1 MPSLQILMIAS
12 EAVPFAKT
20 GGLGDVAGALPAALA
35 RLGCGVTLAVPRYRG
50 VAGGTPLTRFPLT
63 VGGRTLEVGF
73 VEHPL
78 ADGARAVL
86 VDCPELFDRPEL
98 YGVGNA
104 DYPDN
109 AFRFAAFTRAA
120 LEFAARHDLHVDIV
134 HAHDW
139 QAGLAPVYVRTLYAN
154 HPELARAALVFTIH
168 NLAYQGLFP
177 PHWLPA
183 LDLGWDLFGIEG
195 LEFWG
200 KVSFLKA
207 GVNFSDRLT
216 TVSARY
222 AKEIQTPEYGCGFD
236 GILRRRA
243 DRLVGILNGIDTAV
257 WDPATDP
264 HLPEPYDADRLD
276 RKRSSK
282 RALLEAVE
290 LPSDDQALARPLVGM
305 VSRLVEQKGFDLLEK
320 LGERLL
326 ALDASFVLLGSGEPR
341 FQDQWQALAARA
353 PSRVAVRIGFDEPL
367 AHLIK
372 AGADLFLMPSRFE
385 PCGLNQMYSLRYG
398 TVPVVRATG
407 GLDDT
412 IVNWSP
418 RTGRGTGFKFAD
430 TTPEA
435 LLAALRKAL
444 EVYRDP
450 SAWRSIQLQGMA
462 CDYSWDAS
470 ARHYEKV
477 YENAIRART
486 KRP

>member
-1 MPSLQILMIAS
+1 MIAS

-35 RLGCGVTLAVPRYRG
+35 RLGCGVTLVVPRYRG
-50 VAGGTPLTRFPLT
+50 VTGGTAVTSFPLA

-73 VEHPL
+73 VEQPL
-78 ADGARAVL
+78 GPGARAVL
-86 VDCPELFDRPEL
+86 VDCPELFDRAEL

-120 LEFAARHDLHVDIV
+120 LEFAGRQDVRPDVV

-139 QAGLAPVYVRTLYAN
+139 QTGLAPVYVRTLYAT

-177 PHWLPA
+177 PHWMPA
-183 LDLGWDLFGIEG
+183 LDLGWDLFGIDG

-207 GVNFSDRLT
+207 GVNFSDVIT

-222 AKEIQTPEYGCGFD
+222 AKEIQTPEYGFGFD

-243 DRLVGILNGIDTAV
+243 ERLVGILNGIDTTA
-257 WDPATDP
+257 WSPAADP

-276 RKRSSK
+276 GKQASK
-282 RALLEAVE
+282 RALLERMG
-290 LPSDDQALARPLVGM
+290 LPADDAAMARPLVGM
-305 VSRLVEQKGFDLLEK
+305 VSRLVDQKGFDLLAT

-326 ALDASFVLLGSGEPR
+326 ALDAAFVLLGSGEA
-341 FQDQWQALAARA
+341 QYQEQWQALSARA
-353 PSRVAVRIGFDEPL
+353 PTRVAVRIGFDEPL
-367 AHLIK
+367 AHLIE

-418 RTGRGTGFKFAD
+418 RTGRGTGFKFTDA
-430 TTPEA
+430 TPEA

-444 EVYRDP
+444 EVYRDRP
-450 SAWRSIQLQGMA
+450 AWRSVQLQGMA

-470 ARHYEKV
+470 ARHYGKV
-477 YENAIRART
+477 YENAIRARG

>member
-1 MPSLQILMIAS
+1 MIAS

-20 GGLGDVAGALPAALA
+20 GGLGDVAGALPGALA
-35 RLGCGVTLAVPRYRG
+35 RLGCGVTLVVPRYRG
-50 VAGGTPLTRFPLT
+50 VTGGTVVTRFPLT
-63 VGGRTLEVGF
+63 IGGRTLEVAF
-73 VEHPL
+73 IEHPL
-78 ADGARAVL
+78 APAARAVL
-86 VDCPELFDRPEL
+86 VDCPELFDRAEL

-120 LEFAARHDLHVDIV
+120 LEFAGRQDVRPDIV

-154 HPELARAALVFTIH
+154 HPELAGAALVFTIH

-177 PHWLPA
+177 PHWMPA
-183 LDLGWDLFGIEG
+183 LDLGWDLFGIDG

-207 GVNFSDRLT
+207 GVNYSDVIT

-222 AKEIQTPEYGCGFD
+222 AKEIQTPEYGFGFD

-243 DRLVGILNGIDTAV
+243 DRLVGILNGIDAAV
-257 WDPATDP
+257 WDPAADP
-264 HLPEPYDADRLD
+264 HLPEPFDADRLE
-276 RKRSSK
+276 RKQASK
-282 RALLEAVE
+282 RALLEAVG
-290 LPSDDQALARPLVGM
+290 LPVDQEAMSRPLIGI
-305 VSRLVEQKGFDLLEK
+305 VSRLVDQKGFDLLAP

-326 ALDASFVLLGSGEPR
+326 ALEATFVLLGSGEPR
-341 FQDQWQALAARA
+341 YQAQWQALSARA
-353 PSRVAVRIGFDEPL
+353 PRRVAVRIGFDEHL
-367 AHLIK
+367 AHLIE

-418 RTGRGTGFKFAD
+418 RTGRGTGFKFTEAS
-430 TTPEA
+430 PEA

-450 SAWRSIQLQGMA
+450 SAWRSLQLQGMA

-470 ARHYEKV
+470 ARHYCKV
-477 YENAIRART
+477 YENAIRTRAR
-486 KRP
+486 RA

>member
-1 MPSLQILMIAS
+1 MIAS

-35 RLGCGVTLAVPRYRG
+35 RLGCDVTLVVPRYRG
-50 VAGGTPLTRFPLT
+50 VTGGTAVISFPLT
-63 VGGRTLEVGF
+63 VGGRTLEVSF
-73 VEHPL
+73 VEQPL
-78 ADGARAVL
+78 APGARAVL
-86 VDCPELFDRPEL
+86 VDCPELFDRAEL

-120 LEFAARHDLHVDIV
+120 LEFAGRQDVHPDVV

-139 QAGLAPVYVRTLYAN
+139 QAGLAAAYVRTLYAT

-177 PHWLPA
+177 PHWMPA
-183 LDLGWDLFGIEG
+183 LDLGWDLFGIDG

-207 GVNFSDRLT
+207 GVNFSDVIT

-222 AKEIQTPEYGCGFD
+222 AKEIQTPEYGFGFD
-236 GILRRRA
+236 GLLRRRTE
-243 DRLVGILNGIDTAV
+243 RLVGILNGIDTTA
-257 WDPATDP
+257 WNPAADPY
-264 HLPEPYDADRLD
+264 LPEPYDADRLD
-276 RKRSSK
+276 GKQASK
-282 RALLEAVE
+282 RALLERMG
-290 LPSDDQALARPLVGM
+290 LPADAGAMARPLVGM
-305 VSRLVEQKGFDLLEK
+305 VSRLVDQKGFDLLAA

-326 ALDASFVLLGSGEPR
+326 ALDAAFVLLGSGEAR
-341 FQDQWQALAARA
+341 YQEQWQALSARA
-353 PSRVAVRIGFDEPL
+353 PARVAVRIGFDEPL
-367 AHLIK
+367 AHLIE

-418 RTGRGTGFKFAD
+418 RTGRGTGFKFTDA
-430 TTPEA
+430 TPEA
-435 LLAALRKAL
+435 LLAALRKGL
-444 EVYRDP
+444 EVYRDRP
-450 SAWRSIQLQGMA
+450 AWRSVQLQGMA

-470 ARHYEKV
+470 ARHYGKV
-477 YENAIRART
+477 YENAVRARG